1 MLARSQVHKCVRA
14 SSTAASRSLFNSA
27 NAARQVA
34 VDEEF
39 PGLPA
44 THPAA
49 PKQAKTEASVT
60 ASGVKIA
67 SDNSSPFVTLAV
79 QLAAGS
85 RVETDETAGLSQLF
99 SKMAFRATEARSDL
113 KLYRDIE
120 AIGGVIS
127 KDAGRDFVRYSIS
140 VLPEHTDAAAQ
151 ILAETTLAP
160 RFAHWDIA
168 TQKDQVKAELEKLAA
183 NPAELV
189 LEGIHAA
196 AYYNDATLG
205 RPIVTTENLSKYDT
219 DDLWKFY
226 EQYVNT
232 SGAALIGTGIEHSDL
247 AAIANA
253 YFSELPVGAPIDRTP
268 AKYVGG
274 ETRVKT
280 SSPVTHVALGFE
292 TVGKRDPHYGAANVL
307 RAVLAG
313 RVNPKTAS
321 AFFGSYGDSGV
332 VGFTGRA
339 ANADVGALVDS
350 FIAEVKSLATTPV
363 SAEELAVAKTVATL
377 NASESLSSREGRLVH
392 LGLLGLHQVPAS
404 SPFALADSATPKAI
418 QELAQK
424 ALASRPS
431 VASIGKVS
439 AVPHVDAVIAK
450 LK

>member
-1 MLARSQVHKCVRA
+1 MLARSSVSIARKSVA
-14 SSTAASRSLFNSA
+14 RSFFNSA
-27 NAARQVA
+27 NVANQVA

-49 PKQAKTEASVT
+49 PKAGKTEVSVT
-60 ASGVKIA
+60 GSGIKIA
-67 SDNSSPFVTLAV
+67 SNNTDPFVTTLGV

-99 SKMAFRATEARSDL
+99 AKMAFRATDARSDL
-113 KLYRDIE
+113 RLFRDIE
-120 AIGGVIS
+120 AIG
-127 KDAGRDFVRYSIS
+127 D
-140 VLPEHTDAAAQ
+140 HTEAAAQ

-168 TQKDQVKAELEKLAA
+168 TQKEQVKVELEKIAS

-189 LEGIHAA
+189 LEGVYAA
-196 AYYNDATLG
+196 AFYDDVTLG
-205 RPIVTTENLSKYDT
+205 RPVVSTENLAKYDT
-219 DDLWKFY
+219 EDLWKFY
-226 EQYVNT
+226 ETYVNT
-232 SGAALIGTGIEHSDL
+232 AGAALIGSGIEHSDL
-247 AAIANA
+247 ANIANE
-253 YFSELPVGAPIDRTP
+253 YFSELPVGAPINRTP

-274 ETRVKT
+274 ESRVKT

-292 TVGKRDPHYGAANVL
+292 TVGKHDALYGSANVF
-307 RAVLAG
+307 RALLAG
-313 RVNPKTAS
+313 RLNPKQAS
-321 AFFGSYGDSGV
+321 AFFASHGDAGVLGFSGH
-332 VGFTGRA
+332 A

-350 FIAEVKSLATTPV
+350 FIAEIKSLATTPV
-363 SAEELAVAKTVATL
+363 SAEELAVAKTVTAL
-377 NASESLSSREGRLVH
+377 KAYSSINTRQGMVER
-392 LGLLGLHQVPAS
+392 LGLLGVAQVPVPSPS
-404 SPFALADSATPKAI
+404 SLVDSATPKSI

-439 AVPHVDAVIAK
+439 AVPRVEAVLAK